1 MNGLQNSQNLGLLGR
16 FQFGMAGIRGRI
28 PTRQQVSSGI
38 SHGLHVLMQD
48 HFDPSRSLRAEPKI
62 PQNLGEAKEQARRYS
77 PDPTKI
83 RNLPGECQEIP
94 SEGVRFLNHFILED
108 PEFQALHTHEGR
120 VDIHQPIGFKR
131 TIEALQYLTDV
142 ELTELKSDGS
152 EVGLKNELT
161 DDEIK
166 TVLRFFGEEP
176 SEESPEAWEAYLR
189 WGRAGWEGKVLLGKD
204 GQPTLYKTD
213 NDDVQLDGFNPH
225 PSKLMSWRFFGA
237 AGQALIHYTLG
248 FGFMRRIGSIEFLV
262 QYRPKAFE
270 IMRVLRIGKTLPM
283 HTDGFSGN
291 IFRQMSDHPATRF
304 VLAGLL
310 PYQKPELN
318 RDVRHN
324 LRIFTS
330 KQHSEQVR
338 KYYEYLKDKSDF
350 EKMGEREKRII
361 AMLVCGKKGYK
372 TKIGGID
379 INPGESEGRFDDA
392 LVFVDNSQHHTMSHV
407 RMGKSAV
414 AVYDRHMS
422 AAQNYATPDPL
433 YPIMIWSRWIGE
445 TVAEQVNRV
454 NSFGQQRLG
463 AGILMDPDN
472 QPMPLADVILAGA
485 QAMIDWTGNFGR
497 LNNLPHAKYGMT
509 DDLLTAFSDL
519 DQSAINKAA
528 LVDHNPSVADSFRA
542 LLRNL
547 FWGRTRENG
556 KAHYLRVQRSD
567 HTLPFE
573 EVYLSY
579 ESDVDAA
586 KQLVKDIRRY
596 LRKNGEL
603 QAVRAYHEAMMR
615 ETVNIIKPVPA

>member
-1 MNGLQNSQNLGLLGR
+1 MNGLQKSQSPGLITKLHLGMTRALS
-16 FQFGMAGIRGRI
+16 RI

-48 HFDPSRSLRAEPKI
+48 HFDPSRSLRPEPKI
-62 PQNLGEAKEQARRYS
+62 PENLREAKDQMRHYS
-77 PDPTKI
+77 PDLTKI
-83 RNLPGECQEIP
+83 RNLPGDCQEVP
-94 SEGVRFLNHFILED
+94 SEGVRSLNHFILED
-108 PEFQALHTHEGR
+108 AEFQALHTHDGA

-131 TIEALQYLTDV
+131 TIAALQYFTDV
-142 ELTELKSDGS
+142 ELTELKSDPS
-152 EVGLKNELT
+152 EVGLKAELT

-166 TVLRFFGEEP
+166 SVLRFFGEEP
-176 SEESPEAWEAYLR
+176 SEDTPEAWESYLR
-189 WGRAGWEGKVLLGKD
+189 WGRAGWEGKVLLGKE

-237 AGQALIHYTLG
+237 ASQALVHYTLG

-270 IMRVLRIGKTLPM
+270 IMRVLRVGKTLPM

-291 IFRQMSDHPATRF
+291 IHRQMSDHPATRF

-310 PYQKPELN
+310 PYQIPELN

-324 LRIFTS
+324 ARIFTS
-330 KQHSEQVR
+330 KQHAEQVR

-361 AMLVCGKKGYK
+361 AMLVFGKKGYK

-379 INPGESEGRFDDA
+379 IDPGEADGRFDDA
-392 LVFVDNSQHHTMSHV
+392 LVFVDNSPHHTMSHV

-422 AAQNYATPDPL
+422 FFQNYATPDPL
-433 YPIMIWSRWIGE
+433 YPLMIWSRWIGE

-454 NSFGQQRLG
+454 NSFGQHRLG
-463 AGILMDPDN
+463 ANLLVDADN
-472 QPMPLADVILAGA
+472 QPIQLADAILAGA
-485 QAMIDWTGNFGR
+485 QAVIDWTGTFGR

-519 DQSAINKAA
+519 DQSAVNKAA
-528 LVDHNPSVADSFRA
+528 LVDHNPSVAESFRA
-542 LLRNL
+542 LMRNL

-603 QAVRAYHEAMMR
+603 QAVRAYYEAMTR
-615 ETVNIIKPVPA
+615 ETVHIIRPVPA